1 MDDDLSHD
9 DASQQGLEELNEDD
23 NLSTNEEP
31 ENERKQ
37 SVADYD
43 LSIEDIPQG
52 SPPSTLLLY
61 LNKDVFLDEGDTV
74 KGIVQAAKDLK
85 IDIVLVHEQD
95 RQEGGCEFSQFFEQT
110 PQVLIDNPYELYHEM
125 ATPLHTR
132 SEYRIVSLSKIVLRL
147 GQVDE

>member
-1 MDDDLSHD
+1 MSLADGISLD
-9 DASQQGLEELNEDD
+9 DAGVGATPCRMENTIPPIQNDD
-23 NLSTNEEP
+23 AINASIDP
-31 ENERKQ
+31 KQER
-37 SVADYD
+37 SM
-43 LSIEDIPQG
+43 
-52 SPPSTLLLY
+52 LLLY
-61 LNKDVFLDEGDTV
+61 LNKDIFLDEGDTV

-132 SEYRIVSLSKIVLRL
+132 SEYRIVSLRKIILRL